1 MIKGAVCVLSFES
14 TLKVFDR
21 LINKSVSEL
30 TNRLLRLSS
39 VTQQDS
45 NMTFDSF

>member
-21 LINKSVSEL
+21 LSKIGVSEL
-30 TNRLLRLSS
+30 TNRDSS
-39 VTQQDS
+39 MTKQDS
-45 NMTFDSF
+45 NMIFDS